1 MEPRLIE
8 RSYGVVTVYRK
19 DGEDLYL
26 LVHQHNDKWSF
37 PKGHVEG
44 NESPIETARRE
55 LFEECAIDEVQ
66 IIPDQ
71 TLRDEY
77 DFKRDGIIPVHK
89 INEYF
94 IGFVESMNVT
104 PQAGEINECRF
115 ANFDQALALLRF
127 PENKKVLTD
136 ARAILASIT

>member
-1 MEPRLIE
+1 MEPRLEE
-8 RSYGVVTVYRK
+8 RSYGVVTVYRNS
-19 DGEDLYL
+19 GEDLYL

-55 LFEECAIDEVQ
+55 LFEECAIADVE
-66 IIPDQ
+66 IIPNH

-94 IGFVESMNVT
+94 IGFVRSMQVT

-115 ANFDQALALLRF
+115 ASFDEALKLLRF
-127 PENKKVLTD
+127 PENKQVLIN
-136 ARAILASIT
+136 ARALLATIQ